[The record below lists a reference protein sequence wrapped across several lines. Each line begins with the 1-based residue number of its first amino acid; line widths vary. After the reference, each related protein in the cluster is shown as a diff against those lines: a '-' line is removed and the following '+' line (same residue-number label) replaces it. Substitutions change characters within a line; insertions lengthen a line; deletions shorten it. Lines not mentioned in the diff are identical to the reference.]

1 MYLRIMTQ
9 RFKVSD
15 PFDRILNRLFIDH
28 FPCSKFHTYFKPIPD
43 NAFQNFDLHFS
54 HQLRMDLTKPLFPYN
69 MKLGL
74 FLFQLF

>member
-1 MYLRIMTQ
+1 M
-9 RFKVSD
+9 SD
-15 PFDRILNRLFIDH
+15 PFDRILNRPLYKTT
-28 FPCSKFHTYFKPIPD
+28 FPVPNSTRTLNRSQI